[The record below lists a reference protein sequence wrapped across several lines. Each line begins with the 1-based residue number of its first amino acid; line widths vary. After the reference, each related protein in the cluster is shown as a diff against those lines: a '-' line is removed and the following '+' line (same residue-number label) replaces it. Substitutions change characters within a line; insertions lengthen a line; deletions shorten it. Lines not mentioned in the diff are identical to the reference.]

1 MRLFFSCLNRK
12 PSRARTIS
20 RGHPKRPRRRGA
32 AAVEMAICLPMFLT
46 VAIGIIVCCDV
57 IFTRQMLVLA
67 AHEGARVAITPRAAE
82 INVRAHVDTVLADRG
97 IGNYQVTVTPP
108 IAQVAQGQLITV
120 RIEAASGEGLADFFQ
135 LRRRFQ
141 VAAQCTMMM
150 E

>member
-1 MRLFFSCLNRK
+1 MRSFYGGLNQK
-12 PSRARTIS
+12 PSRARTIFW
-20 RGHPKRPRRRGA
+20 GHPKRRRRRGV

-46 VAIGIIVCCDV
+46 VALGIIICCDV

-97 IGNYQVTVTPP
+97 VGNYQVTVSPP
-108 IAQVAQGQLITV
+108 IAQVAPGQLITV
-120 RIEAASGEGLADFFQ
+120 RIQAVSGEGSADFFQ